1 MKKKYVVQYE
11 VEFYDTLSINDTV
24 EIIADSE
31 NDAMIQFDNDENLIN
46 AILKHNPDSKPFE
59 TVPQLFSVHNDDFQE
74 GCSEC
79 IDIVYLGGYADNWKN
94 LSPLF

>member
-24 EIIADSE
+24 EIIAESE

-46 AILKHNPDSKPFE
+46 AILKHNPDSMAVSSNAAWEF
-59 TVPQLFSVHNDDFQE
+59 
-74 GCSEC
+74 
-79 IDIVYLGGYADNWKN
+79 
-94 LSPLF
+94 